1 MKKVKSFFPFSSNK
15 QTYIIAN
22 FTFLLY
28 NSKYIWDKGEIK
40 MKYTF
45 NDKDQLV
52 SFICTEIITTA
63 EATDILDCSRQ
74 YLDELVSKGKITPI
88 KTINRVRLYW
98 RNDIVNLLEKRH
110 SS

>member
-1 MKKVKSFFPFSSNK
+1 V
-15 QTYIIAN
+15 
-22 FTFLLY
+22 FLLY
-28 NSKYIWDKGEIK
+28 NSKYIGVKGGFR

-45 NDKDQLV
+45 NDKEQLIH
-52 SFICTEIITTA
+52 FICNEIITTA
-63 EATDILDCSRQ
+63 EATDLLNCSRQ

-98 RNDIVNLLEKRH
+98 KNDIMILLEKRH

>member
-1 MKKVKSFFPFSSNK
+1 MLRGGI
-15 QTYIIAN
+15 T
-22 FTFLLY
+22 
-28 NSKYIWDKGEIK
+28 

-45 NDKDQLV
+45 NNKEQLIH
-52 SFICTEIITTA
+52 FICNEIITTA
-63 EATDILDCSRQ
+63 EATELLDCSRQ

-98 RNDIVNLLEKRH
+98 RNDIVALLEKRH

>member
-1 MKKVKSFFPFSSNK
+1 
-15 QTYIIAN
+15 
-22 FTFLLY
+22 
-28 NSKYIWDKGEIK
+28 

-45 NDKDQLV
+45 NDKEHLIN
-52 SFICTEIITTA
+52 FICNEIITTA
-63 EATDILDCSRQ
+63 EATTILSCSRQ

-98 RNDIVNLLEKRH
+98 KNDIVNLLQKKH

>member
-1 MKKVKSFFPFSSNK
+1 
-15 QTYIIAN
+15 
-22 FTFLLY
+22 
-28 NSKYIWDKGEIK
+28 

-45 NDKDQLV
+45 DDKEHLIN
-52 SFICTEIITTA
+52 FICNEIITTA
-63 EATDILDCSRQ
+63 EATTMLNCSRQ

-98 RNDIVNLLEKRH
+98 KNDIVSLSQRKH

>member
-1 MKKVKSFFPFSSNK
+1 
-15 QTYIIAN
+15 
-22 FTFLLY
+22 
-28 NSKYIWDKGEIK
+28 

-45 NDKDQLV
+45 EDKDDLV
-52 SFICTEIITTA
+52 SFICNEIITTA
-63 EATDILDCSRQ
+63 EATGLLNCSRQ

-98 RNDIVNLLEKRH
+98 KNDIDTLVRKKQ

>member
-1 MKKVKSFFPFSSNK
+1 
-15 QTYIIAN
+15 
-22 FTFLLY
+22 
-28 NSKYIWDKGEIK
+28 

-45 NDKDQLV
+45 DDKDHLIN
-52 SFICTEIITTA
+52 FICNEIITTA
-63 EATDILDCSRQ
+63 EATAMLNCSRQ

-98 RNDIVNLLEKRH
+98 KNDIVSLLQRKH

>member
-1 MKKVKSFFPFSSNK
+1 
-15 QTYIIAN
+15 
-22 FTFLLY
+22 
-28 NSKYIWDKGEIK
+28 

-45 NDKDQLV
+45 NDKEHLIN
-52 SFICTEIITTA
+52 FICNEIITTA
-63 EATDILDCSRQ
+63 EATTILNCSRQ

-98 RNDIVNLLEKRH
+98 KNDIVNLLQKKH

>member
-1 MKKVKSFFPFSSNK
+1 MAKGG
-15 QTYIIAN
+15 II
-22 FTFLLY
+22 
-28 NSKYIWDKGEIK
+28 

-45 NDKDQLV
+45 SDKDQLIH
-52 SFICTEIITTA
+52 FICNEIITTA
-63 EATDILDCSRQ
+63 EATELLECSRQ

-98 RNDIVNLLEKRH
+98 KNDIIGLLEKRR

>member
-1 MKKVKSFFPFSSNK
+1 
-15 QTYIIAN
+15 
-22 FTFLLY
+22 
-28 NSKYIWDKGEIK
+28 

-45 NDKDQLV
+45 NDKEHLIN
-52 SFICTEIITTA
+52 FICNEIITTA
-63 EATDILDCSRQ
+63 EATAMLNCSRQ

-98 RNDIVNLLEKRH
+98 KNDIVSLLQRKH

>member
-1 MKKVKSFFPFSSNK
+1 
-15 QTYIIAN
+15 
-22 FTFLLY
+22 
-28 NSKYIWDKGEIK
+28 

-45 NDKDQLV
+45 NDKEHLIN
-52 SFICTEIITTA
+52 FICNEIITTA
-63 EATDILDCSRQ
+63 EATTILNCSRQ

-98 RNDIVNLLEKRH
+98 KNDIVGLLQKKH